1 MLRCKKLYKNYIIG
15 GFFNGEE
22 HGYDEICAGAFQDQ
36 NGREHGTLRQ
46 RRA

>member
-1 MLRCKKLYKNYIIG
+1 MEKNMDMMK
-15 GFFNGEE
+15 F
-22 HGYDEICAGAFQDQ
+22 CAGAFQDQ

>member
-22 HGYDEICAGAFQDQ
+22 HGYDEICTGAFQDQ
-36 NGREHGTLRQ
+36 NGRKHGTFRQ
-46 RRA
+46 RIA

>member
-1 MLRCKKLYKNYIIG
+1 MEKNMDMMK
-15 GFFNGEE
+15 FAPE
-22 HGYDEICAGAFQDQ
+22 FQDQ

>member
-22 HGYDEICAGAFQDQ
+22 HEICAGAFQDQ